1 MSAPKNS
8 RTFLLG
14 LKDSIGLPAIGLVA
28 ALTGYGVQAREAG
41 LDQVLALVAVA
52 TVWAMPA
59 LMAFVELFAAGSS
72 PWLVLVTLL
81 VINIRNLPM
90 AVSAVPMIRAEPGFR
105 WHQILMAQLLSPTSW
120 VQITVVG
127 RSLEPAYRM
136 PYYLGFSLMLLVCGL
151 FGAWIGFSWTD
162 GLDPAVGLSLLLL
175 TPLFVILTM
184 STSPKRSS
192 KLALVIGAVIVPA
205 LMLWDAEAGLM
216 IGGLAGGTA
225 GFLLGGVGNRREGRP
240 G

>member
-1 MSAPKNS
+1 MTKPNHS
-8 RTFLLG
+8 RALFLG
-14 LKDSIGLPAIGLVA
+14 LKDSLGLPAVGLIA

-41 LDQVLALVAVA
+41 LDQPLALLAVA

-90 AVSAVPMIRAEPGFR
+90 AVSAIPMIRARPGFR

-127 RSLEPAYRM
+127 RTLEPASRM
-136 PYYLGFSLMLLVCGL
+136 PYYVSFSLMLLVCGL
-151 FGAWIGFSWTD
+151 LGAWIGYSWTA

-184 STSPKRSS
+184 ATSPKRSS
-192 KLALVIGAVIVPA
+192 RFALVIGSLLVPV
-205 LMLWDAEAGLM
+205 LMSWDAELGLM
-216 IGGLAGGTA
+216 IGGLVGGTA
-225 GFLLGGVGNRREGRP
+225 GFVLGHTGGRKEGDTR
-240 G
+240 